1 MAAIC
6 KHIIKIL
13 KGTIVKYD
21 DHPIKLGQSIKI
33 SVTDNE
39 FSLEPHEAVL
49 DEDFE
54 NNCQYIEDEDDKR
67 E

>member
-1 MAAIC
+1 MTTIC

-33 SVTDNE
+33 SVSDDE
-39 FSLEPHEAVL
+39 FNLEPHKAVL

-54 NNCQYIEDEDDKR
+54 KISKYIDDES